1 MKKIIEGTTVEVV
14 QGDIVN
20 QPDVEAVV
28 NAANAQLT
36 MGGGVAGA
44 IHTAAGPELE
54 KECQEKAPIEPGEAV
69 ITKAYQLPNNYVIH
83 VLGPRYG
90 KDKPEAKLLAKG
102 YQNALRLVQENNID
116 SVVFPAISCGAFNYP
131 IQEATSVALK
141 TIVDRLDEVDVDL
154 IRFVLYNE
162 KDLEIYQRQLSR
174 VF

>member
-1 MKKIIEGTTVEVV
+1 MKKIIEGTTIEVV

-54 KECQEKAPIEPGEAV
+54 EECQEKAPIEPGQAV
-69 ITKAYQLPNNYVIH
+69 ITKAYNLPNGYVIH

-90 KDKPEAKLLAKG
+90 EDKPEAKLLAEG
-102 YQNALRLVQENNID
+102 YQNALRLTRESNI
-116 SVVFPAISCGAFNYP
+116 SSIAFPAISCGAFGYP
-131 IQEATSVALK
+131 VEEATSVALK
-141 TIVDRLDEVDVDL
+141 TIVDELDEIDIDL
-154 IRFVLYNE
+154 IRFVLYDE
-162 KDLEIYQRQLSR
+162 KSLKVYQRQLSR